1 MSKTFKSKA
10 VNCQIKKT
18 SKLAM
23 VFITIML
30 TLFTNFVVIPTNNVY
45 AADTDNSILEPSSD
59 QYLELRATKVNKIEG
74 KNKQVIMELWG
85 YNIEFKGIDFRFEF
99 DNSIYNPSNLETN
112 EITDD
117 ETEYFKM
124 EDEFKDSLELM
135 SVPYAKAENVLREV
149 VSFNPPVSTS
159 EHIIEKDNVGKVV
172 TTAGGVKLGEFSFNM
187 NADKFDVSSFKLV
200 EDESSPTTGIKINI
214 DGTNSYQSQS
224 VFKFT
229 DDSASKDATLSNLQ
243 ASAEITDETGTT
255 TTKDYNLTPTFD
267 KTADTQNYE
276 VTLSEY
282 LDTMKITATQND
294 AKASMK
300 IKVPKRDDDGNLVYE
315 SDGTTI
321 SYEEKDLTDKTPYEL
336 TLNKLGETDTIVT
349 VIVTAEDKE
358 TVKEYT
364 VTIKRPY
371 ATIKGNIYLSAM
383 SKKGIYKSSIKIFKS
398 EDVAK
403 VVDWS
408 NTKVKSNGDKV
419 HENLLKVDYKEFQT
433 NDDGT
438 YEIKIIPGTYDILFD
453 KPGYLDKVE
462 ASKTV
467 NEGDTLDLGQKGLL
481 FGDVNKDGIVQL
493 KDISQ
498 ICNLYG
504 LSSTDKNYDIKM
516 DANEDGTI
524 QLKDF
529 SEMQSNYSK
538 CREVE

>member
-1 MSKTFKSKA
+1 MSKTFKSET

-18 SKLAM
+18 SKFAM
-23 VFITIML
+23 VFILIFLMIL
-30 TLFTNFVVIPTNNVY
+30 TNFFIIPTDSVY

-214 DGTNSYQSQS
+214 DGKNSYQSQS

-229 DDSASKDATLSNLQ
+229 DKTASKDATLSNLQ
-243 ASAEITDETGTT
+243 VSKETTDESGTT
-255 TTKDYNLTPTFD
+255 TTTDYTLTPTFD

-276 VTLSEY
+276 ITLSEY

-294 AKASMK
+294 AKATMK
-300 IKVPKRDDDGNLVYE
+300 IKVPKRDEDGNLVYE
-315 SDGTTI
+315 SDGTSI
-321 SYEEKDLTDKTPYEL
+321 SYEEKDLTDKTPYKL
-336 TLNKLGETDTIVT
+336 TLNKLGEADTIVT

-371 ATIKGNIYLSAM
+371 ATIKGSIFLKAM
-383 SKKGIYKSSIKIFKS
+383 QTKKIYKSNIRIYNSD
-398 EDVAK
+398 DVSK
-403 VVDWS
+403 TIDWS
-408 NTKVKSNGDKV
+408 KVESNKRDNIHEQLLQIKSNDS
-419 HENLLKVDYKEFQT
+419 ET

-438 YEIKIIPGTYDILFD
+438 FEIKVVPGTYDILID
-453 KPGYLDKVE
+453 KAGYLDKIFT
-462 ASKTV
+462 KRTL
-467 NEGDTLDLGQKGLL
+467 NEGDKLDLGENELY
-481 FGDVNKDGIVQL
+481 FGDFNKDGVIQL
-493 KDISQ
+493 LDNSA
-498 ICNLYG
+498 LYK
-504 LSSTDKNYDIKM
+504 LYDSDSESDEYDETM
-516 DANEDGTI
+516 DSNEDGKI
-524 QLKDF
+524 QLLDLSAMK
-529 SEMQSNYSK
+529 ENYEK
-538 CREVE
+538 HRTIE

>member
-1 MSKTFKSKA
+1 MQKKIKQKT
-10 VNCQIKKT
+10 NNYQIKKT
-18 SKLAM
+18 SKLIVVIIT
-23 VFITIML
+23 VFL
-30 TLFTNFVVIPTNNVY
+30 TLFTNYVIPINKVY
-45 AADTDNSILEPSSD
+45 AADTDDSILEPSSD

-149 VSFNPPVSTS
+149 ISFNPPVSTS
-159 EHIIEKDNVGKVV
+159 EHIVEKDNIGKVV
-172 TTAGGVKLGEFSFNM
+172 TTTGGVKLGEFSFNM
-187 NADKFDVSSFKLV
+187 NANEFDVSSFKLV

-214 DGTNSYQSQS
+214 DGKNSYQSQS

-229 DDSASKDATLSNLQ
+229 DKTASKDATLSNLQ
-243 ASAEITDETGTT
+243 VSKETTDESGTT
-255 TTKDYNLTPTFD
+255 TTTDYTLTPTFD

-276 VTLSEY
+276 ITLSEY
-282 LDTMKITATQND
+282 LDKMKITATQND
-294 AKASMK
+294 AKATMK
-300 IKVPKRDDDGNLVYE
+300 IKVPKRDDNGNLVYE

-321 SYEEKDLTDKTPYEL
+321 TYEEKDLTDKTPYEL
-336 TLNKLGETDTIVT
+336 TLNKLGEADTVVT
-349 VIVTAEDKE
+349 VIVTAEDQK
-358 TVKEYT
+358 TTKEYT

-371 ATIKGNIYLSAM
+371 ATIKGSIYISAM

-403 VVDWS
+403 TIDWS

-453 KPGYLDKVE
+453 KPGYLDKLE

-467 NEGDTLDLGQKGLL
+467 NEGDILDLGQKGLL

-504 LSSTDKNYDIKM
+504 LGSTDQNYDIKM
-516 DANEDGTI
+516 DANEDGKI

>member
-1 MSKTFKSKA
+1 MSKTFELKA
-10 VNCQIKKT
+10 INCQIKKT

-187 NADKFDVSSFKLV
+187 NADKFDFSSFKLV
-200 EDESSPTTGIKINI
+200 ADESSPTTGIKINI

-282 LDTMKITATQND
+282 LEKMSITATQND
-294 AKASMK
+294 ENATMK
-300 IKVPKRDDDGNLVYE
+300 IKVPKRDNDGNLVYE
-315 SDGTTI
+315 SDGTSI
-321 SYEEKDLTDKTPYEL
+321 SYEEKDLIDKTPYEV
-336 TLNKLGETDTIVT
+336 TLNKLGEADTIVT
-349 VIVTAEDKE
+349 ITVTAEDKK
-358 TVKEYT
+358 TTKEYNL
-364 VTIKRPY
+364 TIKRPY
-371 ATIKGNIYLSAM
+371 ATIKGSVFLKQITDKMKEAD
-383 SKKGIYKSSIKIFKS
+383 IKIYNS
-398 EDVAK
+398 DDVAK
-403 VVDWS
+403 VIDWS
-408 NTKVKSNGDKV
+408 KIEPKKQDNIHEQLLKIKSNDT
-419 HENLLKVDYKEFQT
+419 QT
-433 NDDGT
+433 DEYGKF
-438 YEIKIIPGTYDILFD
+438 EIKVVPGTYDIL
-453 KPGYLDKVE
+453 LDK
-462 ASKTV
+462 AGCLDKIYIKKDLK
-467 NEGDTLDLGQKGLL
+467 NGDTLDLGENELYY
-481 FGDVNKDGIVQL
+481 GDFNKDGVIQL
-493 KDISQ
+493 LDLSALSKVFDIDTT
-498 ICNLYG
+498 
-504 LSSTDKNYDIKM
+504 STKYDIKM
-516 DANEDGTI
+516 DANEDGKI
-524 QLKDF
+524 QLLDLSALKK
-529 SEMQSNYSK
+529 NYEAY
-538 CREVE
+538 REIKE

>member
-1 MSKTFKSKA
+1 MQKKIKQKT
-10 VNCQIKKT
+10 NNYQIKKT
-18 SKLAM
+18 SKLIVVIIT
-23 VFITIML
+23 VFL
-30 TLFTNFVVIPTNNVY
+30 TLFTNYVIPINKVY

-187 NADKFDVSSFKLV
+187 NADKFDFSSFKLV
-200 EDESSPTTGIKINI
+200 ADESSPTTGIKINI
-214 DGTNSYQSQS
+214 DGKNSYQSQS

-229 DDSASKDATLSNLQ
+229 DKTASKDATLSNLQ
-243 ASAEITDETGTT
+243 VSKETTDESGTITT
-255 TTKDYNLTPTFD
+255 TDYALTPTFD

-276 VTLSEY
+276 ITLSEY

-294 AKASMK
+294 AKATMK
-300 IKVPKRDDDGNLVYE
+300 IKIPKRDDDGNLVYE

-321 SYEEKDLTDKTPYEL
+321 TYEQKDLTDKTPYEL
-336 TLNKLGETDTIVT
+336 TLNKLGEADTIVT

-371 ATIKGNIYLSAM
+371 ATIKGSIFLKQLTDKMKEANIR
-383 SKKGIYKSSIKIFKS
+383 IYNSN
-398 EDVAK
+398 DVAK
-403 VVDWS
+403 VIDWS
-408 NTKVKSNGDKV
+408 KVESKKQDKIHEQLLKIKSND
-419 HENLLKVDYKEFQT
+419 NQT
-433 NDDGT
+433 DEHGKF
-438 YEIKIIPGTYDILFD
+438 EIKVVPGTYDIL
-453 KPGYLDKVE
+453 LDKAGCLDKIYTKKE
-462 ASKTV
+462 LKD
-467 NEGDTLDLGQKGLL
+467 GDTLDLGENELYY
-481 FGDVNKDGIVQL
+481 GDFNKDGVIQL
-493 KDISQ
+493 LDLSALSKVFDIDTT
-498 ICNLYG
+498 
-504 LSSTDKNYDIKM
+504 STKYDIKM
-516 DANEDGTI
+516 DANEDGKI
-524 QLKDF
+524 QLLDLSALKK
-529 SEMQSNYSK
+529 NYEK
-538 CREVE
+538 YREVK

>member
-1 MSKTFKSKA
+1 MSKTFELKA
-10 VNCQIKKT
+10 INCQIKKT
-18 SKLAM
+18 SKFAM
-23 VFITIML
+23 VFILIFLML
-30 TLFTNFVVIPTNNVY
+30 LTNFFVIPIDNVY

-159 EHIIEKDNVGKVV
+159 EHIIQKDNIGKVV
-172 TTAGGVKLGEFSFNM
+172 STAGGVKLGEFSFNM

-214 DGTNSYQSQS
+214 DGKNSYQSQS

-229 DDSASKDATLSNLQ
+229 DKTASKDATLSNLQ
-243 ASAEITDETGTT
+243 VSKETTDESGTT
-255 TTKDYNLTPTFD
+255 TTTDYALTPTFD

-276 VTLSEY
+276 ITLSEY

-371 ATIKGNIYLSAM
+371 ATIKGSIFLKQLTDKMKEANIR
-383 SKKGIYKSSIKIFKS
+383 IYNSN
-398 EDVAK
+398 DVAK
-403 VVDWS
+403 VIDWS
-408 NTKVKSNGDKV
+408 KIEPKKQDNIHEQLLKIKSNDT
-419 HENLLKVDYKEFQT
+419 QT
-433 NDDGT
+433 DEYGKF
-438 YEIKIIPGTYDILFD
+438 EIKVVPGTYDIL
-453 KPGYLDKVE
+453 LDK
-462 ASKTV
+462 AGCLDKIYIKKDLK
-467 NEGDTLDLGQKGLL
+467 NGDTLDLGENELYY
-481 FGDVNKDGIVQL
+481 GDFNKDGAIQL
-493 KDISQ
+493 LDLSALSKVFDIDTT
-498 ICNLYG
+498 
-504 LSSTDKNYDIKM
+504 STKYDIKM
-516 DANEDGTI
+516 DANEDGKI
-524 QLKDF
+524 QLLDLSALKK
-529 SEMQSNYSK
+529 NYEK
-538 CREVE
+538 YREVK